1 MYETFLQKI
10 PLFAELS
17 QADLSQLCEMISEVR
32 LEAGQTL
39 FEEGDAADMAYIL
52 YEGELVVS
60 KLVDGREIQV
70 DVHRVPGII
79 IGESAL
85 LEESMRLA
93 TIRARQPALLLGLS
107 RFQVQ
112 ELLARSP
119 TAAQFIIRTL
129 TARSRGLEAHVR
141 HEERMARLG
150 TMTAG
155 LAHELNNPAAAVL
168 RSAGQ
173 LQAAQDQAEAARL
186 ALEGLSLS
194 AGQRA
199 TVTALM
205 ERVRAGAAE
214 PPQLDVLLRSDREAE
229 LEDWLADRNVPDAW
243 ELTAALVNLR
253 LDTAELEALAD
264 DFTAEQFPVVVR
276 WLAAA
281 YTGQSLLVEIM
292 QGAGRITEIVQA
304 MKSYVYLDQA
314 PVQNVD
320 VQAGLED
327 TLVVLGN
334 RLTAD
339 ITVRREYAA
348 DLPRITAYG
357 SDLNQVWTNIIANAL
372 DALDGRGE
380 IVIRTRQEGHEV
392 VVEIEDNGP
401 GIAAEHLPRLF
412 DPFFTTR
419 PPGAGAGLGLNI
431 CYSIVTSHQGQIK
444 ASSEKG
450 RTVFQVRLPVDHVSS

>member
-1 MYETFLQKI
+1 
-10 PLFAELS
+10 
-17 QADLSQLCEMISEVR
+17 MISEVR

-39 FEEGDAADMAYIL
+39 FNEGDVADMAYIL
-52 YEGELVVS
+52 HKGELVVS

-70 DVHRVPGII
+70 DVHRVPGVI

-93 TIRARQPALLLGLS
+93 TIRARQPSLLLGLS

-112 ELLARSP
+112 ELLGKSP

-129 TARSRGLEAHVR
+129 TVRSRGLEDHVR

-150 TMTAG
+150 TITAG
-155 LAHELNNPAAAVL
+155 LAHELNNPAAAVM

-173 LQAAQDQAEAARL
+173 LRAAQNNSETARL
-186 ALEGLSLS
+186 VLEGLPLS

-199 TVTALM
+199 KIMALM
-205 ERVRAGAAE
+205 YQIQTGAAE

-229 LEDWLADRNVPDAW
+229 LEDWLADRDMEDAW
-243 ELTAALVNLR
+243 ELTAALVNLG
-253 LDTAELEALAD
+253 LDKTDLEALAV
-264 DFTAEQFPVVVR
+264 DFTAEQLPVLVR
-276 WLAAA
+276 WLAAT
-281 YTGQSLLVEIM
+281 YTSQSLVVEIM
-292 QGAGRITEIVQA
+292 QGAGRIVEIVQA
-304 MKSYVYLDQA
+304 MKSYVYLDQT

-334 RLTAD
+334 RLTAE

-357 SDLNQVWTNIIANAL
+357 SDLNQVWTNIITNAL
-372 DALDGRGE
+372 DALDGQGE
-380 IVIRTRQEGHEV
+380 IVIRTRREAQEV

-401 GIAAEHLPRLF
+401 GIAAKHLPKLF

-431 CYSIVTSHQGQIK
+431 SYSIVTNHQGQIK
-444 ASSEKG
+444 VTSEKG
-450 RTVFQVRLPVDHVSS
+450 RTVFQVRLPVDYVSF

>member
-10 PLFAELS
+10 PLFAELP
-17 QADLSQLCEMISEVR
+17 ADDLSQLCEMISEVR

-39 FEEGDAADMAYIL
+39 FNEGDVADMAYIL
-52 YEGELVVS
+52 HEGELVVS

-70 DVHRVPGII
+70 DVHQVPGVV

-93 TIRARQPALLLGLS
+93 TIRARQPSLLLGLS

-112 ELLARSP
+112 ELLAKSP

-129 TARSRGLEAHVR
+129 TVRSRGLEDHVR

-155 LAHELNNPAAAVL
+155 LAHELNNPAAAVM

-173 LQAAQDQAEAARL
+173 LRAAQNDSETARL
-186 ALEGLSLS
+186 ALEGLPFS
-194 AGQRA
+194 AGQQA
-199 TVTALM
+199 KIMALM
-205 ERVRAGAAE
+205 EQIRTGAAE

-229 LEDWLADRNVPDAW
+229 LEDWLADRDMEDAW
-243 ELTAALVNLR
+243 ELTAALVNLG
-253 LDTAELEALAD
+253 LNKTDLEALAV
-264 DFTAEQFPVVVR
+264 DFTAEQLPVLVR

-281 YTGQSLLVEIM
+281 YTSQSLVVEIM
-292 QGAGRITEIVQA
+292 QGAGRIVEIVQA
-304 MKSYVYLDQA
+304 MKSYVYLDQT

-334 RLTAD
+334 RLTAG

-357 SDLNQVWTNIIANAL
+357 SDLNQVWTNIITNAL
-372 DALDGRGE
+372 DALDDRGE
-380 IVIRTRQEGHEV
+380 IVIRTRREAQEV

-401 GIAAEHLPRLF
+401 GIAAEHLPKLF

-431 CYSIVTSHQGQIK
+431 CYSIVTNHQGQIK
-444 ASSEKG
+444 VTSEKG
-450 RTVFQVRLPVDHVSS
+450 QTVFQVRLPVDHVSF